1 MTKDEIIWEWRRKLA
16 PVVKDIMD
24 RLTAE
29 ETRRAMYY
37 ESIRARKRRTKQ
49 SIPNK

>member
-16 PVVKDIMD
+16 PVVKDVMD

-29 ETRRAMYY
+29 ETRRTIN
-37 ESIRARKRRTKQ
+37 ESIRARKRRIKQ
-49 SIPNK
+49 GIPNK